1 MTLGIGPR
9 TGRYYVAL
17 AGDRSGQITVL
28 DPVSCQPVF
37 DKPSEVTGAAVMSI
51 SADEPNLYAVSL
63 IAPGVFAFVLSRVDA
78 QTMTVTA
85 RRPVGIGFNPITE
98 FFGGIPLAALA
109 LAPNGGLLFFVG
121 EDLRA
126 FMHQQVVSRL
136 SVFDARNLQEVS
148 WSPIQFEALLPVDLA
163 MAADGSRLFVLA
175 GEKREG
181 RERDVFPPRRGS

>member
-1 MTLGIGPR
+1 
-9 TGRYYVAL
+9 
-17 AGDRSGQITVL
+17 
-28 DPVSCQPVF
+28 
-37 DKPSEVTGAAVMSI
+37 MSI

-148 WSPIQFEALLPVDLA
+148 WSPIQSKLYCLSILPWRPTGA
-163 MAADGSRLFVLA
+163 GSSSWL
-175 GEKREG
+175 GETRGARKG
-181 RERDVFPPRRGS
+181 RFPPRRGS